1 MSSIHSSYS
10 GALKSALMTCS
21 AVSLLVPSSMEEKA
35 QVEEEEEEEEEEFQ
49 ISFGRPPSYLALL
62 GGIEQQPTA
71 LKLDQVNFHIKAGKE
86 FVLQDNWAR
95 LVGDRGA
102 INLAVSFMAST
113 IAFSNLLIF
122 STATCAAGVC
132 KLPV

>member
-1 MSSIHSSYS
+1 
-10 GALKSALMTCS
+10 
-21 AVSLLVPSSMEEKA
+21 MEKEA
-35 QVEEEEEEEEEEFQ
+35 QKEELQ
-49 ISFGRPPSYLALL
+49 ISFDRPPSYSALL
-62 GGIEQQPTA
+62 GSIEQQSTA

-102 INLAVSFMAST
+102 INLAVSSMART

>member
-1 MSSIHSSYS
+1 
-10 GALKSALMTCS
+10 MTCS

-35 QVEEEEEEEEEEFQ
+35 QVEEEEEEEEEEEGEEGEVFQ

-62 GGIEQQPTA
+62 GSIEQQPTA
-71 LKLDQVNFHIKAGKE
+71 LKLDQVNFHIKAGKQ

-102 INLAVSFMAST
+102 IKLAVSFMART

-132 KLPV
+132 KLLV

>member
-1 MSSIHSSYS
+1 
-10 GALKSALMTCS
+10 MTCS
-21 AVSLLVPSSMEEKA
+21 AVSLLVPSSKEKKA
-35 QVEEEEEEEEEEFQ
+35 QKEEFQ
-49 ISFGRPPSYLALL
+49 ISFDRPPSYLALL
-62 GGIEQQPTA
+62 DSIEREPTA

-102 INLAVSFMAST
+102 IKLAVSFMART

>member
-1 MSSIHSSYS
+1 
-10 GALKSALMTCS
+10 MTCS
-21 AVSLLVPSSMEEKA
+21 AVSLLVPLSMEKKA
-35 QVEEEEEEEEEEFQ
+35 PKEECQ
-49 ISFGRPPSYLALL
+49 LSFDRPPSYLALL
-62 GGIEQQPTA
+62 DRIEQEPTA
-71 LKLDQVNFHIKAGKE
+71 LKLEQVNFHIKAGKE

-102 INLAVSFMAST
+102 IQLAVSFMART
-113 IAFSNLLIF
+113 IAFSNLLTF

>member
-1 MSSIHSSYS
+1 
-10 GALKSALMTCS
+10 MTCS
-21 AVSLLVPSSMEEKA
+21 AVSLLVPSSKEKNA
-35 QVEEEEEEEEEEFQ
+35 QKEEFQ
-49 ISFGRPPSYLALL
+49 ISFDRPPSYLALL
-62 GGIEQQPTA
+62 DSIEREPTA

-86 FVLQDNWAR
+86 FVFQDNWAR

-102 INLAVSFMAST
+102 IKLAVSFMART

-132 KLPV
+132 KLLV